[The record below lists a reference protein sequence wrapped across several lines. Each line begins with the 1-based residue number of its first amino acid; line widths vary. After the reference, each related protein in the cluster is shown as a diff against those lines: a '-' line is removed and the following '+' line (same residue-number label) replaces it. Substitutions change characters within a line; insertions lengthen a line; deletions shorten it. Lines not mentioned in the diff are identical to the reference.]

1 MNELIVLLQAAPE
14 AFRARS
20 VLLAARQ
27 TVNGNHKQQ
36 DPSPYAAQSVGA
48 WTLRKHRLDSGA
60 RRLDDRC
67 NDKLLPY

>member
-1 MNELIVLLQAAPE
+1 MNDLIVLLQAAPE

-36 DPSPYAAQSVGA
+36 DPSPYAAHSVENRSPQDDFDLRLCGA
-48 WTLRKHRLDSGA
+48 
-60 RRLDDRC
+60 
-67 NDKLLPY
+67 